1 VPTLSAYFEW
11 YHAAVPRH
19 VITAPDDPPTMTC
32 PSGPMVYLA
41 GPIQGSA
48 NWQMEAIQILDD
60 LAPELHVASPRAK
73 DFKGGAERFLAW
85 EQQALV
91 RAAADG
97 VVLFWLAK
105 ETKHHCSRP
114 YAANARFEL
123 GELAVK
129 AATGLLCVVVG
140 IEQGFPGGKYLQ
152 RRLTLSYPQIPI
164 CRTLRQTCAVAA
176 ERACVD
182 TLSAALPRSL
192 AELFVVPSFGRNNG

>member
-1 VPTLSAYFEW
+1 M
-11 YHAAVPRH
+11 PRH
-19 VITAPDDPPTMTC
+19 VITAPHDPPTMTC
-32 PSGPMVYLA
+32 PSGALAYLA
-41 GPIQGSA
+41 GPIQGA
-48 NWQMEAIQILDD
+48 MNWQAEAIEILGD

-73 DFKGGAERFLAW
+73 DFKGGAEKFLAW

-105 ETKHHCSRP
+105 ETKHHCSRT

-129 AATGLLCVVVG
+129 AGTGLMSVVVG

-176 ERACVD
+176 ERACID
-182 TLSAALPRSL
+182 TLSATIPRSL
-192 AELFVVPSFGRNNG
+192 ADLFVPQSFGRNSG

>member
-1 VPTLSAYFEW
+1 M
-11 YHAAVPRH
+11 PRH
-19 VITAPDDPPTMTC
+19 VITAPHDPPTMTC
-32 PSGPMVYLA
+32 PSGPLVYLA
-41 GPIQGSA
+41 GPIQGA
-48 NWQMEAIQILDD
+48 VNWQAEAIEILGD
-60 LAPELHVASPRAK
+60 LSPELHVASPRAK
-73 DFKGGAERFLAW
+73 DFKGGAEKFLAW

-105 ETKHHCSRP
+105 ETKHHCSRT

-129 AATGLLCVVVG
+129 AGTGLLSVVVG
-140 IEQGFPGGKYLQ
+140 IEQGFPGWKYLQ

-182 TLSAALPRSL
+182 TLAAAVPRSL
-192 AELFVVPSFGRNNG
+192 ADLFVPQTFGRNSG